1 MRGTNACPL
10 KPQIKEQ
17 WVPKQGQAI
26 PAPQN
31 QQKEE
36 SVSHDNLCSPLST
49 ESTSDAKQPQDKKV
63 SDAVMPETATVAN
76 QDTDPSG
83 MDQGFTMVRAR
94 EQSPKGQMHSNAN
107 PGSILYKVM
116 QGSVTFVF
124 ILQKVYGNRK
134 GRTLSSEQATS
145 RKDGFYLRAPTA
157 SIRPVTPQFHCL
169 EAGALRHFLTSNE
182 ASGDRS
188 IE

>member
-36 SVSHDNLCSPLST
+36 QVISRSHDNLCSPLST

-83 MDQGFTMVRAR
+83 MDQG
-94 EQSPKGQMHSNAN
+94 H
-107 PGSILYKVM
+107 GS
-116 QGSVTFVF
+116 
-124 ILQKVYGNRK
+124 
-134 GRTLSSEQATS
+134 
-145 RKDGFYLRAPTA
+145 
-157 SIRPVTPQFHCL
+157 C
-169 EAGALRHFLTSNE
+169 
-182 ASGDRS
+182 
-188 IE
+188 

>member
-1 MRGTNACPL
+1 
-10 KPQIKEQ
+10 
-17 WVPKQGQAI
+17 
-26 PAPQN
+26 
-31 QQKEE
+31 
-36 SVSHDNLCSPLST
+36 
-49 ESTSDAKQPQDKKV
+49 
-63 SDAVMPETATVAN
+63 MPETATVAN

-83 MDQGFTMVRAR
+83 REWAR
-94 EQSPKGQMHSNAN
+94 GLPWFVLESDLLRGKCIPMLTQVLSY
-107 PGSILYKVM
+107 IR
-116 QGSVTFVF
+116 GSVTFVF

-182 ASGDRS
+182 ASLRKGDRS